1 MVHSF
6 TNNESLSINF
16 FFAQP
21 SHHRVDTKM
30 ISRRRLQKIMTL
42 PINLIFRYLQS
53 GARVVIWLYD
63 RSDLRI
69 EGKILGFDEFMNL
82 VLDEAEEIRLKAGTK
97 RTVGRIML
105 KGDNISVITPAEVVA
120 SSSN

>member
-1 MVHSF
+1 
-6 TNNESLSINF
+6 
-16 FFAQP
+16 
-21 SHHRVDTKM
+21 M

-53 GARVVIWLYD
+53 GARVIIWLYD

-82 VLDEAEEIRLKAGTK
+82 VLDEAEEIRMKAGT
-97 RTVGRIML
+97 RRPVGRIML
-105 KGDNISVITPAEVVA
+105 KGDNISVITPAEIGPA
-120 SSSN
+120 AAGGN

>member
-1 MVHSF
+1 
-6 TNNESLSINF
+6 
-16 FFAQP
+16 
-21 SHHRVDTKM
+21 M

-69 EGKILGFDEFMNL
+69 EGKILGFDEYMNL
-82 VLDEAEEIRLKAGTK
+82 VLDEAEEIRLKAGT
-97 RTVGRIML
+97 RRPVGRIML